1 MVAKKVFFK
10 RREYEFPTQE
20 ACKEHLKQMREKY
33 NNGTEKSYVT
43 EIDDINDLKDFLED
57 YYGIVHPEDFK
68 EIQADY
74 LLDGCKFYLA
84 KSKEHSNY
92 YCFYIEMN
100 GKSRDFSTS
109 KFYSHP
115 PTPKQNFSKC
125 CRFIIERKYDKERK
139 KEKLEEL
146 KQQGSFDSSK
156 KYTLHLVEPKWGDIV
171 DDFIAEYRLSD
182 KLADII
188 TPNGSGNEIPEFLSE
203 YQFLEQKFLEF
214 FRQKNPVHELRC
226 K

>member
-10 RREYEFPTQE
+10 RRGYEFPTRT
-20 ACKEHLKQMREKY
+20 ACEEHLKQMREKY
-33 NNGTEKSYVT
+33 NNGAEKSYVT
-43 EIDDINDLKDFLED
+43 EIDDITDLKDFLED
-57 YYGIVHPEDFK
+57 YYGLVHLEDFK
-68 EIQADY
+68 EIKADY

-84 KSKEHSNY
+84 KSKEHNN

-100 GKSRDFSTS
+100 GKSRDFKTS
-109 KFYSHP
+109 RFCSHP
-115 PTPKQNFSKC
+115 PTDKQNFSKC

-156 KYTLHLVEPKWGDIV
+156 EYTLHLVKPTWGRIV
-171 DDFIAEYRLSD
+171 NDFIAEYQLSD

-214 FRQKNPVHELRC
+214 FKQKNPVHELRC

>member
-10 RREYEFPTQE
+10 RRGYEFPTRT
-20 ACKEHLKQMREKY
+20 ACKEHLKQMRKKY
-33 NNGTEKSYVT
+33 NNGAEKSYVT

-57 YYGIVHPEDFK
+57 YYGIVHLEDFK

-84 KSKEHSNY
+84 KSKEHNE

-100 GKSRDFSTS
+100 GKSRDFGTS
-109 KFYSHP
+109 EFYSCP

-139 KEKLEEL
+139 KRKIGGI
-146 KQQGSFDSSK
+146 K
-156 KYTLHLVEPKWGDIV
+156 T
-171 DDFIAEYRLSD
+171 AR
-182 KLADII
+182 
-188 TPNGSGNEIPEFLSE
+188 
-203 YQFLEQKFLEF
+203 KF
-214 FRQKNPVHELRC
+214 
-226 K
+226 

>member
-1 MVAKKVFFK
+1 MVAKKIFFK
-10 RREYEFPTQE
+10 RRGYEFPTKK
-20 ACKEHLKQMREKY
+20 ACEEHLRQMRNKY

-43 EIDDINDLKDFLED
+43 EVDDINDLKDFLED
-57 YYGIVHPEDFK
+57 YYGSVHSEDFK
-68 EIQADY
+68 EIRADY

-84 KSKEHSNY
+84 KSKEHNN

-156 KYTLHLVEPKWGDIV
+156 EYTLHLVEPTWGRIV
-171 DDFIAEYRLSD
+171 NDFIAEYQLSD

-214 FRQKNPVHELRC
+214 FKQKNPVHELRC